1 MRLMAFF
8 VLALVGNPLWE
19 SRAGAQGTPPVITDD
34 LDRGSL
40 RLALQR
46 SLEFLQKVPPQ
57 RILGEWPRKIAAQEI
72 RESLILFERGLNSFR
87 EPRALGA
94 WFNARFELFPAARDP
109 SGALFTGYYRPVLNA
124 SLRMDKRHRFPIYGK
139 PADLVDAELVSM
151 GPNKEVEKIVGR
163 VDGDRWLPY
172 FSRAEI
178 EGGGS
183 LNGKGY
189 EIAWVDDPVELFFLH
204 VQGSGLLRFEDG
216 SIRGVGYAASNGKPY
231 RSIGKI
237 LADNGKMPLEEITM
251 QRLKRYLYDHP
262 GERETLLNA
271 NERYVFFRFLKGEAV
286 GSLDVPLTPG
296 RSIATDA
303 RFFPKGALAFIVTQ
317 EPVMD
322 GAGNHKGWK
331 PLMRFVLNQDTGA
344 AIQGAGRVD
353 LYFGTGDHAGWSA
366 GLMKAP
372 GKLFFITK
380 KNDR

>member
-139 PADLVDAELVSM
+139 PAD
-151 GPNKEVEKIVGR
+151 
-163 VDGDRWLPY
+163 
-172 FSRAEI
+172 
-178 EGGGS
+178 
-183 LNGKGY
+183 
-189 EIAWVDDPVELFFLH
+189 
-204 VQGSGLLRFEDG
+204 
-216 SIRGVGYAASNGKPY
+216 
-231 RSIGKI
+231 
-237 LADNGKMPLEEITM
+237 
-251 QRLKRYLYDHP
+251 
-262 GERETLLNA
+262 
-271 NERYVFFRFLKGEAV
+271 
-286 GSLDVPLTPG
+286 
-296 RSIATDA
+296 
-303 RFFPKGALAFIVTQ
+303 
-317 EPVMD
+317 
-322 GAGNHKGWK
+322 
-331 PLMRFVLNQDTGA
+331 
-344 AIQGAGRVD
+344 
-353 LYFGTGDHAGWSA
+353 
-366 GLMKAP
+366 
-372 GKLFFITK
+372 
-380 KNDR
+380 